1 MMQPEMF
8 SCCEN
13 QQPSWIFI
21 YENNIVF
28 SICEKH
34 FHSKAH
40 RCFVKDIINYENGQ
54 RYSPVEIFREHS
66 PPLVRIL

>member
-13 QQPSWIFI
+13 GLPSLIFI
-21 YENNIVF
+21 YENNVIF

-40 RCFVKDIINYENGQ
+40 RCFVKDVFNYDNGL
-54 RYSPVEIFREHS
+54 RYSPFEIFQELS
-66 PPLVRIL
+66 PPLLRCL